1 VDLAE
6 EGRVR
11 GVIFGDDLDAE
22 FGGQVEFGI
31 DVRDGLFHAFDDG
44 GGAAV
49 ADAFDALE
57 FGGGGGED
65 GLGGFEEVEES
76 GNEDGAQAW
85 GEGEAEQVAEVLGHF
100 GHGRSVLELFGLE
113 RGGRFERLPCGLQ
126 GVSLVH
132 PPGGET
138 KKGLPGVRSRSLA
151 TPGNDRAPCGRG
163 RERNKGSAGVLA
175 GLGLGRAFVGALSL
189 TEVEDAGEDDDFFA
203 GVYGGVEVLK
213 NYGLGGGVGG
223 VGAIDGDEDLGAL
236 EELSRPIKRDGPA
249 AGGRGQ
255 NHALGGSGGI
265 DGESRAGV
273 AGLADL
279 GLRRSAGSAAAE
291 GASARDQGHGGE
303 KGSLHDEGTSAGI
316 LPGDQMSLM
325 QHVNG
330 FRMLASG
337 LWSYMKARPRTSAT
351 AGVAII
357 LMGVGV
363 WSCQTM
369 PARPPLST
377 TASRDPAST
386 KGEPEVRIR
395 IRTGLQMVKLDGPR
409 TFTLQRLKEPAKTVE
424 GPLTIGVMADGVRI
438 SDGSGATTMFEGWSS
453 IDVRPASDP
462 AAQVRIDTNT
472 YPGHLRI
479 LPKKAASLAE
489 DPSSTAPGQP
499 RLDVITLTPI
509 EAYLVGVV
517 AAELYPD
524 WKAPGVFAVQAV
536 CARTYALHERQRS
549 IEKGQEWDLESS
561 EQDQAYKGGTTKPE
575 ALNAVRDTRGVV
587 MTYGGRL
594 LRTYY
599 SSTCGGRVA
608 AASDVWPTGPGY
620 EFNLAKPIQ
629 ANHRESLCEK
639 SPRYRWEVTRD
650 KAAFSKQLRDWGK
663 SKQHAIGDIG
673 LFKSISVDKVNEDE
687 RPSRYTIVD
696 GAGKKFSITA
706 DMLRTACNFKSPG
719 AAALTTLV
727 RSGDLDIEAK
737 GLNVVI
743 RGRGFGHGVG
753 MCQFCAKAMAER
765 GDTWQAMMVR
775 FYPGAKI
782 ERAY

>member
-1 VDLAE
+1 
-6 EGRVR
+6 
-11 GVIFGDDLDAE
+11 
-22 FGGQVEFGI
+22 
-31 DVRDGLFHAFDDG
+31 
-44 GGAAV
+44 
-49 ADAFDALE
+49 
-57 FGGGGGED
+57 
-65 GLGGFEEVEES
+65 
-76 GNEDGAQAW
+76 
-85 GEGEAEQVAEVLGHF
+85 
-100 GHGRSVLELFGLE
+100 
-113 RGGRFERLPCGLQ
+113 
-126 GVSLVH
+126 
-132 PPGGET
+132 
-138 KKGLPGVRSRSLA
+138 
-151 TPGNDRAPCGRG
+151 
-163 RERNKGSAGVLA
+163 
-175 GLGLGRAFVGALSL
+175 
-189 TEVEDAGEDDDFFA
+189 
-203 GVYGGVEVLK
+203 
-213 NYGLGGGVGG
+213 
-223 VGAIDGDEDLGAL
+223 
-236 EELSRPIKRDGPA
+236 
-249 AGGRGQ
+249 
-255 NHALGGSGGI
+255 
-265 DGESRAGV
+265 
-273 AGLADL
+273 
-279 GLRRSAGSAAAE
+279 
-291 GASARDQGHGGE
+291 
-303 KGSLHDEGTSAGI
+303 
-316 LPGDQMSLM
+316 MSLM

-330 FRMLASG
+330 FRMLALR
-337 LWSYMKARPRTSAT
+337 LWSHMKARPRTSAA
-351 AGVAII
+351 AGIVII

-369 PARPPLST
+369 PARPPIPTSS
-377 TASRDPAST
+377 ARDPAST

-395 IRTGLQMVKLDGPR
+395 IRTGLQTVKLDGPR
-409 TFTLQRLKEPAKTVE
+409 TFSVQRLKDPIKRLD
-424 GPLTIGVMADGVRI
+424 GPLTVGVMADGVRI
-438 SDGSGATTMFEGWSS
+438 TDGAGLTTIYDGWSS
-453 IDVRPASDP
+453 IDVRPDSDP
-462 AAQVRIDTNT
+462 TAQVRIDTNT

-479 LPKKAASLAE
+479 LPRKAASLAE

-608 AASDVWPTGPGY
+608 AAADVWPTGPGY

-673 LFKSISVDKVNEDE
+673 LFKSISVEKMNEDG

-727 RSGDLDIEAK
+727 RSGDLDIEVK